1 MKVVFVLKQSRDLL
15 LVADGYEPRFG
26 EHLFHILDYIVAFRY
41 ALRHYEQAPEL
52 VHVD

>member
-26 EHLFHILDYIVAFRY
+26 EHLFPDIGLYRCFRY
-41 ALRHYEQAPEL
+41 ALRHYERAPEL
-52 VHVD
+52 VHAD

>member
-26 EHLFHILDYIVAFRY
+26 EHLFHILDYIVAFDMHCAIMNKHRS
-41 ALRHYEQAPEL
+41 
-52 VHVD
+52 